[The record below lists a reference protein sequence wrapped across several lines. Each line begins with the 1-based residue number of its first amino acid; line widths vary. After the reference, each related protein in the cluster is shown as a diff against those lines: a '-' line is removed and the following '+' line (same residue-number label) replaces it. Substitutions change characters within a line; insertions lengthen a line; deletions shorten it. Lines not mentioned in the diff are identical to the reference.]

1 VGYARLRGV
10 VALDGPSGTGKSTVA
25 RRLAAALYACYL
37 DTGAMYR
44 AAALAVLRAGADP
57 EDTAAVLRVVEA
69 AYIDVGTNP
78 GAPTVR
84 LDGAD
89 VAAEIRRPAATVAVS
104 PVSAVPGVRALLVA
118 QQQGIITASGGIV
131 VEGRDIGTVV
141 APDAPLKVFLT
152 ATTGARAHRRARQDG
167 VSDLE
172 QVRRSVE
179 RRDRLDSTRAASP
192 MRRAEDAVEIDT
204 TDLDAAA
211 VVRRLS
217 GLVAQRSLL
226 AAAERDRT

>member
-1 VGYARLRGV
+1 V
-10 VALDGPSGTGKSTVA
+10 
-25 RRLAAALYACYL
+25 
-37 DTGAMYR
+37 
-44 AAALAVLRAGADP
+44 
-57 EDTAAVLRVVEA
+57 
-69 AYIDVGTNP
+69 
-78 GAPTVR
+78 
-84 LDGAD
+84 
-89 VAAEIRRPAATVAVS
+89 
-104 PVSAVPGVRALLVA
+104 
-118 QQQGIITASGGIV
+118 GIV

-172 QVRRSVE
+172 QVRRSVV